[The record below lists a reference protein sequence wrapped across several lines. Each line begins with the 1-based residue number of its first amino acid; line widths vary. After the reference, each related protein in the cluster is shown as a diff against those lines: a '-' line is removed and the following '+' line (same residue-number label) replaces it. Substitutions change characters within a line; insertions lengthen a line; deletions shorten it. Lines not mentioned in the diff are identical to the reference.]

1 MRNWPLTGLRVTT
14 PRLELRMPS
23 LDDLDRL
30 ADRAVE
36 GVHDPDVMPFIAPWT
51 EAEPEERA
59 RRTVQYH
66 FTQWGVWTPAEWV
79 CAFAVIFEGEVVG
92 TQAIT
97 ATDFAVIREVTSG
110 SWLGR
115 RFHGRGIGTEMRA
128 AVLHLA
134 FEGLGA
140 RYATSAAFADN
151 HASVG
156 VSRKLGYGD
165 DGIQFHSRRG
175 EPVTTLRLRLARED
189 WVARAGFEIHG
200 LEPCLPLFGAAPTP
214 ATPDQ

>member
-14 PRLELRMPS
+14 PRLELRLPS

-30 ADRAVE
+30 ADRAIE
-36 GVHDPDVMPFIAPWT
+36 GVHDQGTMPFIVPWSD
-51 EAEPEERA
+51 AEPQERA
-59 RRTVQYH
+59 RRTIQYH
-66 FTQWGVWTPAEWV
+66 FSLWGAWTPAEWT
-79 CAFAVIFEGEVVG
+79 CAFAVVFEGEVVG
-92 TQAIT
+92 TQAIA
-97 ATDFAVIREVTSG
+97 ATDFAVTREVTSG

-140 RYATSAAFADN
+140 RYATSGAFADN
-151 HASVG
+151 HASLA
-156 VSRKLGYGD
+156 VSRKFGYAD
-165 DGIQFHSRRG
+165 DGVQIHNRQG

-189 WVARAGFEIHG
+189 WAGGLGVGVHG
-200 LEPCLPLFGAAPTP
+200 LEPCLPLFGAAPTS
-214 ATPDQ
+214 PDR